1 MGFWEYA
8 TFAVLGVFVIWLG
21 QDLLR
26 LQKRGDE
33 RERRLQGRM
42 NEAWKR
48 IIELD
53 DRIARLEHRARH
65 YGEGPAG

>member
-33 RERRLQGRM
+33 RERRLC
-42 NEAWKR
+42 
-48 IIELD
+48 
-53 DRIARLEHRARH
+53 
-65 YGEGPAG
+65 